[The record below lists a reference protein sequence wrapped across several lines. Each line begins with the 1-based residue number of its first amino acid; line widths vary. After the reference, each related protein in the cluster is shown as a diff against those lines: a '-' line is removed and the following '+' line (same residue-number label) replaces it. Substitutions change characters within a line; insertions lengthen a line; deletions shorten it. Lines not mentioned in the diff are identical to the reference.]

1 MSRKALLLF
10 AATSVIWGQVVPVH
24 SVAVEHLPPSAV
36 VFGRTVL
43 GAAFLVPLAA
53 RAQAF
58 RGLRLVIVPIAIVTV
73 LDMAA
78 RPS

>member
-1 MSRKALLLF
+1 LFLL
-10 AATSVIWGQVVPVH
+10 IR
-24 SVAVEHLPPSAV
+24 VAVEHLPPSAV
-36 VFGRTVL
+36 VFSRTVL

-58 RGLRLVIVPIAIVTV
+58 RGLRPVIVPIAIVTV